1 MDLLVTIR
9 TDASIDIG
17 TGHVMR
23 CLTLANTLKGH
34 GCDCQFICRELK
46 GNLIDQI
53 EEQGFYVHRLN
64 YDLSVE
70 IKTPAARGGA
80 LLPSH
85 AHWLGVP
92 WQSDAE
98 ACRPIL
104 ETLEPDWL
112 IVDHYALDARW
123 EAEVCPPKSRLLV
136 IDDLSDREHLADV
149 LLDQNLGR
157 KREDYTALVPEQCLC
172 LIGAEF
178 ALLRPEFAHWRDLS
192 LARRRQQPRLKQ
204 LLISLGG
211 VDKDNVTGRILG
223 ILKKCRLPD
232 ECEISVI
239 MGGTSPWVS
248 AVKAQVNDLPWTTE
262 VVVGVSDIGR
272 RMAEA
277 DLAIGAAGSTSW
289 ERCCLGLPTLMVVL
303 ADNQREIAEYLEMVG
318 ASLTLPIDSL
328 EISLRN
334 GLLKMEQPA
343 ALLDASDCCARITDG
358 GGSERVMKRL
368 ITNSISE

>member
-1 MDLLVTIR
+1 MVTFR
-9 TDASIDIG
+9 TDASVDIG

-46 GNLIDQI
+46 GHLIDQI
-53 EEQGFYVHRLN
+53 EEQGFYVYRLH
-64 YDLSVE
+64 YDPPVE
-70 IKTPAARGGA
+70 MKTPVAREDYV
-80 LLPSH
+80 LPSH
-85 AHWLGVP
+85 ADWLGVP

-104 ETLEPDWL
+104 EVLEPDWL

-123 EAEVCPPKSRLLV
+123 EAEVCLPKSRLLV

-157 KREDYTALVPEQCLC
+157 KREDYTALVPEHCLC
-172 LIGAEF
+172 LIGPEF
-178 ALLRPEFAHWRDLS
+178 ALLRPEFACWRGLS
-192 LARRRQQPRLKQ
+192 LARRRQQPNLKR

-211 VDKDNVTGRILG
+211 VDKDNVTGQVLE
-223 ILKKCRLPD
+223 ILKKCNLPN

-239 MGGTSPWVS
+239 MGASAPWLRE
-248 AVKAQVNDLPWTTE
+248 VKVQVNELPWTSE
-262 VVVGVSDIGR
+262 VAVGVSDMGR

-303 ADNQREIAEYLEMVG
+303 ADNQREIAEYLEMAG

-328 EISLRN
+328 QASLRS
-334 GLLKMEQPA
+334 GLLQMEQPN
-343 ALLDASDCCARITDG
+343 ALIYASDCCAGVTDG
-358 GGSERVMKRL
+358 GGAERVMERL
-368 ITNSISE
+368 ITNLTNE